1 MTYKLVSLLFLPKKK
16 KKSLINIKSL
26 KIMFFYFLW
35 FTYIRLLIFLH

>member
-1 MTYKLVSLLFLPKKK
+1 MTYKLVLLLFLPKK

>member
-1 MTYKLVSLLFLPKKK
+1 MTYKLVLLLFLSKK